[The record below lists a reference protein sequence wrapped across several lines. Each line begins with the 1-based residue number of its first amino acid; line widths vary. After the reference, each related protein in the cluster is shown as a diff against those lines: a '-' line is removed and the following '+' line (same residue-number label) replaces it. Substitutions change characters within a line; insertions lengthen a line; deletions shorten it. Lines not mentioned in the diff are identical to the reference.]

1 MSTRPEYRD
10 FLVRAARLLLPVRE
24 AGQNRGRFVETIIRT
39 AGGKAGEP
47 WCAYFVYYVG
57 HGLFGKQWPLPKTG
71 SCDVLLKH
79 CVDRQMMSPVPIP
92 GGLFFVMRPGSET
105 DAVHVGFVANRI
117 PDADDDDRDPFETV
131 EGNSNDKGVRDGD
144 GVVSNV
150 RGRTGYDTYRFTQ
163 AIV

>member
-1 MSTRPEYRD
+1 MTPSLQYRD

-24 AGQNRGRFVETIIRT
+24 AGNNRGRFVETIIRT

-57 HGLFGKQWPLPKTG
+57 EGLFGKQWPLPKTG

-79 CVDRQMMSPVPIP
+79 CAERQMMSAVPIP
-92 GGLFFVMRPGSET
+92 GGLFFVMRPGSEI
-105 DAVHVGFVANRI
+105 DATHVGFVANRI
-117 PDADDDDRDPFETV
+117 DEPGGDRDPFETV

-150 RGRTGYDTYRFTQ
+150 RGRTGYDSYRFTQ
-163 AIV
+163 AVV